1 MRSRFPSEAFFLLCL
16 CLLCVSF
23 FVLFLMPGAPA
34 GTTGAAAH
42 AAGAAENG
50 GRPAFRTAPGH
61 TMPYS
66 LSSGASGNGPCPVTD
81 RAQIGIPCAEKL
93 VSYSVMTL
101 PSA

>member
-1 MRSRFPSEAFFLLCL
+1 MHSRFPAEAFFLLCL

-23 FVLFLMPGAPA
+23 FVLFLMPGAPV
-34 GTTGAAAH
+34 GTTG
-42 AAGAAENG
+42 GAAYTVRQAESG

-61 TMPYS
+61 TTPYS